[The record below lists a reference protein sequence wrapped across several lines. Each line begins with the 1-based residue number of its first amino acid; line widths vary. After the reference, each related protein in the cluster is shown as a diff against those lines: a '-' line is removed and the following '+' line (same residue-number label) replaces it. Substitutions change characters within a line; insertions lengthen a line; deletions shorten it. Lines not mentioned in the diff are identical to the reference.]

1 MGNGNP
7 CPEELGSWAPTER
20 NLQSRPRFFVSGQY
34 EVGRA
39 WNEEMIGPTNTLDRQ
54 TNKTAHQI
62 SSIILTIVC
71 ENAGQEAQKNRG
83 KTATCP
89 SCRGRNKPFG
99 GQPGPDRFPVVPGR
113 PVGSNG
119 PVWASHWNWRGHC
132 WRRHWAVG
140 LLGPFPLSQGAR
152 HRHHTPRPPCP
163 FSPRSSVVG
172 VTASIGLDQ
181 AECPWLIARAC
192 AVQLSSSLCSTVM
205 NKDGHL

>member
-7 CPEELGSWAPTER
+7 CPGELGSWAPTER

-99 GQPGPDRFPVVPGR
+99 GQPGPDRFPVVPGPLVPVSAPNTPWEATDQSGPRIGIGEGIVGAAIGRLASSVRSPPAREPGTGTTPRGR
-113 PVGSNG
+113 PV
-119 PVWASHWNWRGHC
+119 PF
-132 WRRHWAVG
+132 
-140 LLGPFPLSQGAR
+140 LLGRRLSASRRQSDWIRQNAR
-152 HRHHTPRPPCP
+152 
-163 FSPRSSVVG
+163 G
-172 VTASIGLDQ
+172 
-181 AECPWLIARAC
+181 
-192 AVQLSSSLCSTVM
+192 
-205 NKDGHL
+205 